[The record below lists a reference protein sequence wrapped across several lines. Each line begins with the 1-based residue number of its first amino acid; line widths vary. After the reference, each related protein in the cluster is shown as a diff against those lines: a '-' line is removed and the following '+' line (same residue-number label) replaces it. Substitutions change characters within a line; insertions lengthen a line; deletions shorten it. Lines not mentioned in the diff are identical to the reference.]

1 MSNRRLGMHNPET
14 GAEIGRALNQA
25 LMHGI
30 LVALKILWP
39 YILVVLVLVLVM
51 GYLKARIRRA
61 ERDAEYR
68 RMAEVFREVNQP
80 PSSHDQKGRPG
91 KREAP

>member
-1 MSNRRLGMHNPET
+1 MHDPET
-14 GAEIGRALNQA
+14 GAEIGRTLNQA
-25 LMHGI
+25 LMHGV

-39 YILVVLVLVLVM
+39 YILLVLVLVLVI
-51 GYLKARIRRA
+51 GYLNTRIRRA

-68 RMAEVFREVNQP
+68 RMAEVFREVNQD
-80 PSSHDQKGRPG
+80 PSSHDQKGRAD